1 MSNVK
6 VFLCME
12 AEQYEGVLPPSTD
25 SLVAKMDKVE
35 TIETL
40 DKSQ

>member
-1 MSNVK
+1 MK
-6 VFLCME
+6 VSYHPSP
-12 AEQYEGVLPPSTD
+12 APQPSTD

-40 DKSQ
+40 EKSQ